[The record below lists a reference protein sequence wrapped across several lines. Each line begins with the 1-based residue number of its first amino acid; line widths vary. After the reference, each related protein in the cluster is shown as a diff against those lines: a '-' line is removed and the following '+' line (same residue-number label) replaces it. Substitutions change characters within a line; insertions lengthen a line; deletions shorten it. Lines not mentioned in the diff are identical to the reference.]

1 MDSLNDLTYRERVL
15 STHSME
21 NIQET
26 LIEHN
31 RIVDA
36 LLVRDGEAASQRMAE
51 HLENVRE
58 RLITFISNN
67 PKINFQRR

>member
-1 MDSLNDLTYRERVL
+1 LTYRERVL
-15 STHSME
+15 STHSPE
-21 NIQET
+21 NIRET
-26 LIEHN
+26 LVEHN

-58 RLITFISNN
+58 RLIVLITEN